1 MAEKLNLST
10 LKPAQA
16 RRDRKRVGRGPGS
29 GKGRYSG
36 RGIKGQKAR
45 SGSNKMRAGFEG
57 GQMPIYMRLGKQRG
71 PYSKDAMP
79 MGPHRTKVS
88 SVNVR
93 DLERFDG
100 EVTPELLK
108 EAGLIRHTR
117 FDVKILGYGDL
128 TKKLS
133 VSAHLFSA
141 SAREKIEQAGGTI
154 TWLRGEPKPR
164 HPKRRVTRAPL
175 PPEEP
180 EPEAHAEAA
189 PEAAEETLQQS
200 VAKSDEGAAETEE
213 PPAEEPAADDEAGS

>member
-1 MAEKLNLST
+1 MAQKLNLSS
-10 LKPAQA
+10 LKPAA
-16 RRDRKRVGRGPGS
+16 PRKDRKRIGRGPGS

-79 MGPHRTKVS
+79 MGPHRTKVF

-100 EVTPELLK
+100 DVTPELLK
-108 EAGLIRHTR
+108 EAGLIRNTR
-117 FDVKILGYGDL
+117 LDVKILGHGDL

-164 HPKRRVTRAPL
+164 PPKRREKKAAPA
-175 PPEEP
+175 PEEP
-180 EPEAHAEAA
+180 EAEAA
-189 PEAAEETLQQS
+189 APTPEETLQQS
-200 VAKSDEGAAETEE
+200 VAKSDEGPAETEE
-213 PPAEEPAADDEAGS
+213 PPTDEPPADEEAES

>member
-1 MAEKLNLST
+1 MAEKLNLSS

-100 EVTPELLK
+100 EVTPEVLK
-108 EAGLIRHTR
+108 AAGLIRHTR

-141 SAREKIEQAGGTI
+141 SAREKIEGAGGTI

-180 EPEAHAEAA
+180 E
-189 PEAAEETLQQS
+189 AEEAPS
-200 VAKSDEGAAETEE
+200 EEPAAQAEEPDADVKEAEE
-213 PPAEEPAADDEAGS
+213 PPADERGADEEAES

>member
-1 MAEKLNLST
+1 MAQKLNLSS
-10 LKPAQA
+10 LKPASS
-16 RRDRKRVGRGPGS
+16 RKTRKRIGRGMGS

-45 SGSNKMRAGFEG
+45 SGSNKMRPGFEG

-79 MGPHRTKVS
+79 MGPHRTKVQ

-100 EVTPELLK
+100 EVTPETLK
-108 EAGLIRHTR
+108 QAGLIRSIR
-117 FDVKILGYGDL
+117 FDVKILGHGEL
-128 TKKLS
+128 TKKLA

-141 SAREKIEQAGGTI
+141 SAREKIEQAGGSI
-154 TWLRGEPKPR
+154 TWIRGEPAPR
-164 HPKRRVTRAPL
+164 PPKRRERKPAP

-180 EPEAHAEAA
+180 E
-189 PEAAEETLQQS
+189 AEE
-200 VAKSDEGAAETEE
+200 AEEPTAEVEE
-213 PPAEEPAADDEAGS
+213 PPTPEPPPEGEDET